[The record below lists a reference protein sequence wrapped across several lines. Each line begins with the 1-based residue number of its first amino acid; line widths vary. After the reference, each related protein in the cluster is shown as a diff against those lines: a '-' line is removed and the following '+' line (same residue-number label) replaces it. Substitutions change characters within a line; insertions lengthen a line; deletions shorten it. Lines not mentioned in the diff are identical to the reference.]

1 MLLFSS
7 RRQLGAA
14 DGAISEMILFQ
25 MSSPS
30 LRSAPTRRAI
40 GARPRPQWT
49 AQPPPPL
56 ESRLMTR
63 ECCNKILPLL
73 NANAPTLSGKRQREG
88 RHFLSAEGRILSV
101 IIQSDKAIMK
111 DIPLVTGISF
121 RSCYEIISKLSALG
135 VIEKRAHSSDRR
147 AIRLAVNQ
155 PKLCKHFCRRPP
167 SE

>member
-1 MLLFSS
+1 
-7 RRQLGAA
+7 
-14 DGAISEMILFQ
+14 
-25 MSSPS
+25 
-30 LRSAPTRRAI
+30 
-40 GARPRPQWT
+40 
-49 AQPPPPL
+49 
-56 ESRLMTR
+56 MTR

-101 IIQSDKAIMK
+101 IIQSDRAIMK

-121 RSCYEIISKLSALG
+121 RSCYDIIAKLSALG
-135 VIEKRAHSSDRR
+135 VIEKKAHSSDRR

>member
-1 MLLFSS
+1 MG
-7 RRQLGAA
+7 RAA
-14 DGAISEMILFQ
+14 
-25 MSSPS
+25 
-30 LRSAPTRRAI
+30 
-40 GARPRPQWT
+40 
-49 AQPPPPL
+49 PPPPPRFG
-56 ESRLMTR
+56 ESPLMPR
-63 ECCNKILPLL
+63 ECCKKILPLL

>member
-1 MLLFSS
+1 MIFISDVLAKFPV
-7 RRQLGAA
+7 GAQA
-14 DGAISEMILFQ
+14 QGNRGPPETPMGRAATPPRVGE
-25 MSSPS
+25 SP
-30 LRSAPTRRAI
+30 
-40 GARPRPQWT
+40 
-49 AQPPPPL
+49 
-56 ESRLMTR
+56 LMPR
-63 ECCNKILPLL
+63 ECCKKILPLL
-73 NANAPTLSGKRQREG
+73 NANAPTLSGKRQRAG

-111 DIPLVTGISF
+111 DIPRVTGISF

>member
-1 MLLFSS
+1 
-7 RRQLGAA
+7 
-14 DGAISEMILFQ
+14 
-25 MSSPS
+25 
-30 LRSAPTRRAI
+30 
-40 GARPRPQWT
+40 
-49 AQPPPPL
+49 
-56 ESRLMTR
+56 MTR

-135 VIEKRAHSSDRR
+135 VIEKKIPPSDRR
-147 AIRLAVNQ
+147 TVVLVVNQ
-155 PKLCKHFCRRPP
+155 PKLCTHFCRRRS